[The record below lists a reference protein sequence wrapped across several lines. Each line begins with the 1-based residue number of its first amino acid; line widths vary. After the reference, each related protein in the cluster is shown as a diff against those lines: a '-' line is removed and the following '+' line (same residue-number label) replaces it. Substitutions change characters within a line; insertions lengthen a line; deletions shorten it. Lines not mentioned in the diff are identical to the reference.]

1 MVSLRRQRA
10 GSAARAPADLE
21 GPAAAAPAA
30 EVGRDAAIGELH
42 RQHWTGLVRLAVL
55 MVDDVASAEDVV
67 QEVFAELYRKWERL
81 DNAKALA
88 YLRSAVLN
96 RSRSVLRRR
105 RIARLHSPAPMPDAG
120 SPEAAAVLDEDRQ
133 EVHRAVQ
140 RLPARTRE
148 VLVLRFYLD
157 LSHAE
162 IAQTLGIS
170 ESNARAT
177 ASRGIAV
184 LGRELKDLR

>member
-10 GSAARAPADLE
+10 GSPAPAPADQE
-21 GPAAAAPAA
+21 GPAAAGSDA
-30 EVGRDAAIGELH
+30 GRDAAIGELH

-105 RIARLHSPAPMPDAG
+105 RIARLHSPAPIPDAG